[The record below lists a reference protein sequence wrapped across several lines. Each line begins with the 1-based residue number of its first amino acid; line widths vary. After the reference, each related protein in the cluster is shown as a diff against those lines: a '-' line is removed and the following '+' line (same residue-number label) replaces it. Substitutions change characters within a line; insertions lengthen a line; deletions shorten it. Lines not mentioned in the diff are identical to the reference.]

1 MEQNSTLLRRVLQK
15 AARAARTIAYLRPSP
30 PPSLSTPCR
39 RLPPSL
45 LDCTD
50 DDDDDAGSPSF
61 HTAASTPTETP
72 PSVVHSKTDS
82 PGDADIDSRAAE
94 FIERFRRNA
103 SLELR
108 YCSPVTPA
116 RPPASPDTYFNLSR
130 LHGPALA
137 HARPVCGRS
146 SPGARASAS
155 ATSIKWPSSTYLGRR
170 PTVQV

>member
-30 PPSLSTPCR
+30 PPTPSTPCR

-50 DDDDDAGSPSF
+50 VDDDDDGGSPSF
-61 HTAASTPTETP
+61 HTAASTPAETP
-72 PSVVHSKTDS
+72 PSVRSRTDS
-82 PGDADIDSRAAE
+82 PSAADINSRAVE

-108 YCSPVTPA
+108 YCSPVSPA

-130 LHGPALA
+130 QHGPALA
-137 HARPVCGRS
+137 HAPPMCGRG
-146 SPGARASAS
+146 SPRARAS
-155 ATSIKWPSSTYLGRR
+155 ATSIKWPSSTCLGRR

>member
-30 PPSLSTPCR
+30 PPTPSTPCR

-50 DDDDDAGSPSF
+50 DDDGGSPSF
-61 HTAASTPTETP
+61 HTAASTPAETP
-72 PSVVHSKTDS
+72 PSVHSMTDS
-82 PGDADIDSRAAE
+82 PGSADIDSRAAE

-137 HARPVCGRS
+137 HAPPMCGRS
-146 SPGARASAS
+146 SPRASAS
-155 ATSIKWPSSTYLGRR
+155 ATSIKWPSSTCLGRR

>member
-30 PPSLSTPCR
+30 PTPSPPCR
-39 RLPPSL
+39 HLPPSL

-50 DDDDDAGSPSF
+50 DDDDGGSPSF
-61 HTAASTPTETP
+61 HTAASTPAETP
-72 PSVVHSKTDS
+72 PSVRSRTDS
-82 PGDADIDSRAAE
+82 PGAADTDSRAAE

-108 YCSPVTPA
+108 YCSPVSPA

-137 HARPVCGRS
+137 HAPPMCGRS
-146 SPGARASAS
+146 PPGARAS
-155 ATSIKWPSSTYLGRR
+155 ATSIKWPSSTCLGRR

>member
-1 MEQNSTLLRRVLQK
+1 MEQNSTLLQRVLQK

-30 PPSLSTPCR
+30 PPTPSTPCR

-50 DDDDDAGSPSF
+50 DDDGGSPSF
-61 HTAASTPTETP
+61 HTAASTPAETP
-72 PSVVHSKTDS
+72 PSVHSTTDS
-82 PGDADIDSRAAE
+82 PGSADIDSRAAE
-94 FIERFRRNA
+94 FIEQFRRNA

-116 RPPASPDTYFNLSR
+116 RPPA
-130 LHGPALA
+130 LHSPALA
-137 HARPVCGRS
+137 HAPPMCGRS
-146 SPGARASAS
+146 SPRASAS
-155 ATSIKWPSSTYLGRR
+155 ATSIKWPSSTCLGRR